1 MTLLQ
6 EVVQQNPNYSRQ
18 QKVIFNVCITRW
30 VENLDGYNQ
39 FLLAYPYIVEAL
51 EVISHKLHLEKYP
64 NWRQWDTESRRT
76 ASALLAGIAT
86 FEFCIVWTTVVRSL
100 FYLRG
105 PTKKIQGRSLDLLDV
120 VGQVEVAREDLA
132 FIRNDGAKEY
142 FSRCFEYAVEMAC

>member
-18 QKVIFNVCITRW
+18 QKVIFSACITRW

-39 FLLAYPYIVEAL
+39 FLLTYPYIVEGL
-51 EVISHKLHLEKYP
+51 EIIYHKLHLEKYP
-64 NWRQWDTESRRT
+64 NWRKWETESRRT
-76 ASALLAGIAT
+76 PSALLAGIAT
-86 FEFCIVWTTVVRSL
+86 LDFFIVWTTAVRSL

-105 PTKKIQGRSLDLLDV
+105 QTKKMQGRSLDLVDV
-120 VGQVEVAREDLA
+120 VGQVEVARKDLP

-142 FSRCFEYAVEMAC
+142 FSRCFE